1 MTFAFRPSLLA
12 VAIVLS
18 SLSAHAVA
26 ETQQYKLPAAP
37 MASTLSRIASEAGI
51 VLSIDPSLTSGK
63 TSQPVQ
69 GEYNAEGALRAA
81 LSGSGLQL
89 VKSPAGTFSL
99 EPLAETGMALPDVN
113 VNARAAAQDGSAAAG
128 YRTENVK
135 NVGAL
140 GGMRLQDTPYSISVV
155 SKEMLQNTQTT
166 STDDVFKRNPF
177 TQLYSPKNAGYA
189 SAVAIRGFSSAG
201 NLSIANDGLRYSTG
215 FDSGNFVEEMEQ
227 IEILT
232 GLSGFLYGPANPGG
246 LVNYVIKRPTYER
259 YNSVTLGNAGGENY
273 YLHGDFGGPID
284 DQGVFAYRVNVL
296 TQDGETAIDLQKRRR
311 QMISLAL
318 DWNVS
323 DDLLIQFDASHK
335 KNEVRGLS
343 SYWYFGN
350 QSFRPDAKDLDNDK
364 LYSQRWAFSDSEHD
378 RVGSRFNWR
387 LDDVFTLR
395 GALGYSQ
402 YTQEYVYTGPTVY
415 SAGAYTQPLY
425 AFAPE
430 ETEETS
436 GNLFL
441 DAAFNTGSIG
451 HKATLGYQGNI
462 VRVRNYTDHIPYTSG
477 TFCGVAGMGPQYQD
491 VACGA
496 SPFSSTPQVSKPS
509 YSIGHGD
516 QLLASR
522 TESNNYLIGD
532 VITFNEQWSAIL
544 GVTHTQIETFNDN
557 FVWATAMPAFFPR
570 QQTTYDESKTSPNVS
585 LIYKPTTWLTTY
597 ATYIEGLQAGGIAP
611 NGTINSGAAMSPEV
625 SEQYEI
631 GAKAQW
637 GEALF
642 TLALFNIDKP
652 NAYTNAANFY
662 VQDGRQEN
670 NGLEFGVTGKVLPEL
685 TLVGGITLLDPE
697 VKKSSVAANEG
708 QKPTN
713 VASQLA
719 KLYAEYDVNDLPGF
733 ALTGG
738 AYYTGKQYA
747 DEANHYS
754 LPSFTTFDAGARYRM
769 PVADNTLTL
778 RANVSN
784 LANKEYWLN
793 SSYLGDPRTL
803 TFSAQLE
810 F

>member
-1 MTFAFRPSLLA
+1 MTFAFRPAFRPSLLA
-12 VAIVLS
+12 AAIVLG

-26 ETQQYKLPAAP
+26 ETQQYTLPAAP

-140 GGMRLQDTPYSISVV
+140 GGMRLQDAPYSISVV

-215 FDSGNFVEEMEQ
+215 FDAGNYVEEMEQ

-232 GLSGFLYGPANPGG
+232 GLSGFLYGPASPGG
-246 LVNYVIKRPTYER
+246 LVNYVLKRPTYER
-259 YNSVTLGNAGGENY
+259 YNSVTLGNAGGDNY

-296 TQDGETAIDLQKRRR
+296 TQDGETAIDMQKRRR
-311 QMISLAL
+311 QMITMAL

-323 DDLLIQFDASHK
+323 DDLQIQFDASHK
-335 KNEVRGLS
+335 KSEVRGLN
-343 SYWYFGN
+343 SYWYVNNGAD
-350 QSFRPDAKDLDNDK
+350 RPDAKDLSNDK
-364 LYSQRWAFSDSEHD
+364 LYSQKWAFSDTEQD
-378 RVGSRFNWR
+378 RIGSRFNWR

-395 GALGYSQ
+395 GALGYSE
-402 YTQEYVYTGPTVY
+402 YTEEYTYTGPTVY
-415 SAGAYTQPLY
+415 SSGVYTQPLY
-425 AFAPE
+425 AFAP
-430 ETEETS
+430 TDSAETS
-436 GNLFL
+436 AYLFL
-441 DAAFNTGSIG
+441 DSVFDTGTIG
-451 HKATLGYQGNI
+451 HKVTVGYQGNS
-462 VRVRNYTDHIPYTSG
+462 VRTKQHEDHIPVGYQWNSVVGTVPIGTS
-477 TFCGVAGMGPQYQD
+477 
-491 VACGA
+491 
-496 SPFSSTPQVSKPS
+496 PQVDKPG
-509 YSIGHGD
+509 YSIGNKAQHISSTSSMD
-516 QLLASR
+516 SF
-522 TESNNYLIGD
+522 LIGD
-532 VITFNEQWSAIL
+532 TITFNPQWSSVL
-544 GVTHTQIETFNDN
+544 GLVHSKIDTYAND
-557 FVWATAMPAFFPR
+557 FVYGTGKTRYAKS
-570 QQTTYDESKTSPNVS
+570 ETSPNVS
-585 LIYKPTTWLTTY
+585 LIYKPVDWLTTY
-597 ATYIEGLQAGGIAP
+597 ATYIEGLQSGGTAP
-611 NGTINSGAAMSPEV
+611 DGVANLPRGTPLSPEV

-631 GAKAQW
+631 GAKAQL

-652 NAYTNAANFY
+652 NYITNFAYTPN
-662 VQDGRQEN
+662 GRQEN
-670 NGLEFGVTGKVLPEL
+670 YGLEFGVTGKVTRDL

-697 VKKSSVAANEG
+697 VKKSNSPEFEG
-708 QKPTN
+708 KKPTN
-713 VASQLA
+713 VASTLA
-719 KLYAEYDVNDLPGF
+719 KLYTEYDVNDLPGF

-747 DEANHYS
+747 DGANNYS

-793 SSYLGDPRTL
+793 SFYLGDPRTL

>member
-1 MTFAFRPSLLA
+1 MTFAFRPGFRPSLLA
-12 VAIVLS
+12 AAILLG
-18 SLSAHAVA
+18 SLSTQASAD
-26 ETQQYKLPAAP
+26 TQQYQLPAAP

-215 FDSGNFVEEMEQ
+215 FDAGNYVEEMEQ

-232 GLSGFLYGPANPGG
+232 GLSGFLYGPASPGG
-246 LVNYVIKRPTYER
+246 LVNYVLKRPTYER
-259 YNSVTLGNAGGENY
+259 YNSVTLGNAGGDNY

-296 TQDGETAIDLQKRRR
+296 TQDGETAIDMQKRRR
-311 QMISLAL
+311 QMITMAL

-335 KNEVRGLS
+335 KSEVRGLN
-343 SYWYFGN
+343 SYWYVNNGAD
-350 QSFRPDAKDLDNDK
+350 RPDAKDLSNDK
-364 LYSQRWAFSDSEHD
+364 LYSQKWAFSDTEQD
-378 RVGSRFNWR
+378 RIGSRFNWR

-395 GALGYSQ
+395 GALGYSE
-402 YTQEYVYTGPTVY
+402 YTEEYTYTGPTVY
-415 SAGAYTQPLY
+415 SSGVYTQPLY
-425 AFAPE
+425 AFAP
-430 ETEETS
+430 TDSAETS
-436 GNLFL
+436 AYLFL
-441 DAAFNTGSIG
+441 DSVFDTGTIG
-451 HKATLGYQGNI
+451 HKVTVGYQGNS
-462 VRVRNYTDHIPYTSG
+462 VRTKQHEDHIPVGYQWNSVVGTVPIGTS
-477 TFCGVAGMGPQYQD
+477 
-491 VACGA
+491 
-496 SPFSSTPQVSKPS
+496 PQVDKPG
-509 YSIGHGD
+509 YSIGNKAQHISSTSSMD
-516 QLLASR
+516 SF
-522 TESNNYLIGD
+522 LIGD
-532 VITFNEQWSAIL
+532 TITFNPQWSSVL
-544 GVTHTQIETFNDN
+544 GLVHSKIDTYAND
-557 FVWATAMPAFFPR
+557 FVYGTGKTRYAKS
-570 QQTTYDESKTSPNVS
+570 ETSPNVS
-585 LIYKPTTWLTTY
+585 LIYKPVDWLTTY
-597 ATYIEGLQAGGIAP
+597 ATYIEGLQSGGTAP
-611 NGTINSGAAMSPEV
+611 DGVANLPRGTPLSPEV

-631 GAKAQW
+631 GAKAQL

-652 NAYTNAANFY
+652 NYITNFAYTPN
-662 VQDGRQEN
+662 GRQEN
-670 NGLEFGVTGKVLPEL
+670 YGLEFGVTGKVTRDL

-697 VKKSSVAANEG
+697 VKKSNSPEFEG
-708 QKPTN
+708 KKPTN
-713 VASQLA
+713 VASTLA
-719 KLYAEYDVNDLPGF
+719 KLYTEYDVNDLPGF

-747 DEANHYS
+747 DGANNYS

-793 SSYLGDPRTL
+793 SYYLGDPRTL

>member
-1 MTFAFRPSLLA
+1 MTFAFRPGFRPSLLA
-12 VAIVLS
+12 AAILLG
-18 SLSAHAVA
+18 SLSTQASAD
-26 ETQQYKLPAAP
+26 TQQYQLPAAP

-215 FDSGNFVEEMEQ
+215 FDAGNYVEEMEQ

-232 GLSGFLYGPANPGG
+232 GLSGFLYGPASPGG
-246 LVNYVIKRPTYER
+246 LVNYVLKRPTYER
-259 YNSVTLGNAGGENY
+259 YNSVTLGNAGGDNY

-296 TQDGETAIDLQKRRR
+296 TQDGETAIDMQKRRR
-311 QMISLAL
+311 QMITMAL

-335 KNEVRGLS
+335 KSEVRGLN
-343 SYWYFGN
+343 SYWYVNNGAD
-350 QSFRPDAKDLDNDK
+350 RPDAKDLSNDK
-364 LYSQRWAFSDSEHD
+364 LYSQKWAFSDTEQD
-378 RVGSRFNWR
+378 RIGSRFNWR

-395 GALGYSQ
+395 GALGYSE
-402 YTQEYVYTGPTVY
+402 YTEEYTYTGPTVY
-415 SAGAYTQPLY
+415 SSGVYTQPLY
-425 AFAPE
+425 EFAP
-430 ETEETS
+430 TDSAETS
-436 GNLFL
+436 AYLFL
-441 DAAFNTGSIG
+441 DSVFDTGTIG
-451 HKATLGYQGNI
+451 HKVTVGYQGNS
-462 VRVRNYTDHIPYTSG
+462 VRTKQHEDHIPVGYQWNSVVGTVPIGTS
-477 TFCGVAGMGPQYQD
+477 
-491 VACGA
+491 
-496 SPFSSTPQVSKPS
+496 PQVDKPG
-509 YSIGHGD
+509 YSIGNKAQHI
-516 QLLASR
+516 SS
-522 TESNNYLIGD
+522 TSNMDSFLIGD
-532 VITFNEQWSAIL
+532 TITFNPQWSSVL
-544 GVTHTQIETFNDN
+544 GLVHSKIDTYAND
-557 FVWATAMPAFFPR
+557 FVYGTGKTRYAKS
-570 QQTTYDESKTSPNVS
+570 ETSPNVS
-585 LIYKPTTWLTTY
+585 LIYKPVDWLTTY
-597 ATYIEGLQAGGIAP
+597 ATYIEGLQSGGTAP
-611 NGTINSGAAMSPEV
+611 DGVANLPRGTPLSPEV

-631 GAKAQW
+631 GAKAQL

-652 NAYTNAANFY
+652 NYITNFAYTPN
-662 VQDGRQEN
+662 GRQEN
-670 NGLEFGVTGKVLPEL
+670 YGLEFGVTGKVTRDL

-697 VKKSSVAANEG
+697 VKKSNSPEFEG
-708 QKPTN
+708 KKPTN
-713 VASQLA
+713 VASTLA
-719 KLYAEYDVNDLPGF
+719 KLYTEYDVNDLPGF

-747 DEANHYS
+747 DGANNYS

-793 SSYLGDPRTL
+793 SYYLGDPRTL

>member
-1 MTFAFRPSLLA
+1 MTFAFRPGFRPGLLA
-12 VAIVLS
+12 TAILLG
-18 SLSAHAVA
+18 SLSAQASA
-26 ETQQYKLPAAP
+26 DTQQYKLPAAP
-37 MASTLSRIASEAGI
+37 LASTLSRIASEAGI

-63 TSQPVQ
+63 ASQPVQ
-69 GEYNAEGALRAA
+69 GEYDAEGALRAA
-81 LSGSGLQL
+81 LGGSGLQL

-99 EPLAETGMALPDVN
+99 EPLAETGLALPDVN
-113 VNARAAAQDGSAAAG
+113 VNARAAAQDGSAEAG

-140 GGMRLQDTPYSISVV
+140 GGMRLQDAPYSISVV

-215 FDSGNFVEEMEQ
+215 FDAGNYVEEMEQ

-232 GLSGFLYGPANPGG
+232 GLSGFLYGPASPGG
-246 LVNYVIKRPTYER
+246 LVNYVLKRPTYER

-296 TQDGETAIDLQKRRR
+296 TQDGETAIDMQKRRR
-311 QMISLAL
+311 QMITMAL

-323 DDLLIQFDASHK
+323 EDLQIQFDASHK
-335 KNEVRGLS
+335 KSEVRGLN
-343 SYWYFGN
+343 SYWYVNNGAD
-350 QSFRPDAKDLDNDK
+350 RPDAKDLSNDK
-364 LYSQRWAFSDSEHD
+364 LYSQKWAFSDTEQD
-378 RVGSRFNWR
+378 RIGSRFNWR
-387 LDDVFTLR
+387 LDDIFTLR
-395 GALGYSQ
+395 GALGYSE
-402 YTQEYVYTGPTVY
+402 YTEEYTYTGPTVY
-415 SAGAYTQPLY
+415 SSGVYTQPLY
-425 AFAPE
+425 AFAP
-430 ETEETS
+430 TDSAETS
-436 GNLFL
+436 AYLFL
-441 DAAFNTGSIG
+441 DSVFDTGTIG
-451 HKATLGYQGNI
+451 HKVTVGYQGNS
-462 VRVRNYTDHIPYTSG
+462 VRTKQHEDHIPVGYQWSSVVGTVPIGTS
-477 TFCGVAGMGPQYQD
+477 
-491 VACGA
+491 
-496 SPFSSTPQVSKPS
+496 PQVDKPG
-509 YSIGHGD
+509 YSIGNKAQHISSTSSMD
-516 QLLASR
+516 SF
-522 TESNNYLIGD
+522 LIGD
-532 VITFNEQWSAIL
+532 TITFNPQWSSVL
-544 GVTHTQIETFNDN
+544 GLVHSKIDTYAND
-557 FVWATAMPAFFPR
+557 FVYGTGKTRYAKS
-570 QQTTYDESKTSPNVS
+570 ETSPNVS
-585 LIYKPTTWLTTY
+585 LIYKPVDWLTTY
-597 ATYIEGLQAGGIAP
+597 ATYIEGLQSGGTAP
-611 NGTINSGAAMSPEV
+611 DGVANLPRGTPLSPEV

-631 GAKAQW
+631 GAKAQF

-652 NAYTNAANFY
+652 NYITNFAYTPN
-662 VQDGRQEN
+662 GRQEN
-670 NGLEFGVTGKVLPEL
+670 YGLEFGVTGKVTRDL

-697 VKKSSVAANEG
+697 VKKSNSPEFEG
-708 QKPTN
+708 KKPTN
-713 VASQLA
+713 VASTLA
-719 KLYAEYDVNDLPGF
+719 KLYTEYDVNDLPGF

-747 DEANHYS
+747 DGANNYS

-769 PVADNTLTL
+769 PVSDNTLTL

-793 SSYLGDPRTL
+793 SFYLGDPRTL